1 MEELTGKLVAI
12 SPSLANDPLSKQG
25 KIGIIA
31 MADLKTDT
39 VSVGFSS
46 GEMGKYSS
54 DALLVLKDK
63 RDLYQDIMTGVSD
76 MDSNTFKQL
85 LDINMKQE
93 HADYGHQLAA
103 MNIALN
109 SPEALKR
116 STVSLEH
123 HLSINQGNEISHE
136 TSFER

>member
-1 MEELTGKLVAI
+1 MEELTGKLVAVN
-12 SPSLANDPLSKQG
+12 PMLANDPIFKQG
-25 KIGIIA
+25 QIGIIA

-63 RDLYQDIMTGVSD
+63 RDLYQDIMTGVKD
-76 MDSNTFKQL
+76 MDVDTFKQL

-93 HADYGHQLAA
+93 HANYIHQSAA
-103 MNIALN
+103 MNIALS
-109 SPEALKR
+109 SPEVLKR
-116 STVSLEH
+116 STVSLVE
-123 HLSINQGNEISHE
+123 HLSINLSNDISHE
-136 TSFER
+136 PAFER